1 MNHHILTPSTVHSLY
16 IVLIFLFII
25 CCSHQSFAF
34 SSLNVAQT
42 SSRGQTSTSTTS
54 TSLQSSIATATGDA
68 DRAFRLGIQL
78 EKAGLAR
85 AASAAFHEAAT
96 LYQCFLDQPKH
107 AEGDDAEPPT
117 NIFQHV
123 TSLASNEEGEEGSTS
138 SPTVLAGE

>member
-1 MNHHILTPSTVHSLY
+1 MNNFLTLSMSHSLH
-16 IVLIFLFII
+16 IVVIIFLFIVF
-25 CCSHQSFAF
+25 CSHQSLAF

-42 SSRGQTSTSTTS
+42 SSRRGHATSKTS

-107 AEGDDAEPPT
+107 AEGDDAEQPT

-123 TSLASNEEGEEGSTS
+123 TSLASNEEEEGSTS

>member
-1 MNHHILTPSTVHSLY
+1 MNHFLRPSKVHSLH
-16 IVLIFLFII
+16 IVVIFLFVVF
-25 CCSHQSFAF
+25 CSHQSLAF

-42 SSRGQTSTSTTS
+42 SSIGQTSTS

>member
-25 CCSHQSFAF
+25 CCSHQSLAF
-34 SSLNVAQT
+34 SSSNVAHT
-42 SSRGQTSTSTTS
+42 SSRGQTSTSTS